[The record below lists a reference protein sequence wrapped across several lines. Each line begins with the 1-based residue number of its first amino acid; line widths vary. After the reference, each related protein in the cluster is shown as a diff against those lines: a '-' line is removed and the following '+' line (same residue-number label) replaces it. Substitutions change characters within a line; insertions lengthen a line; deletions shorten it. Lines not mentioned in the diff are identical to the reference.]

1 MSKFL
6 DKYFKEPYINVICV
20 ELGESIKD
28 YKSKRNMNIL
38 IGVILA
44 AIIIFAGIVL
54 KSIILIIAA
63 VVIAY
68 FFYRK
73 EYLRIKRK
81 ERATRE
87 ELIKIYPIL
96 VQTFISLLYTNDNL
110 IKVFLLLENY
120 HFHPYIDRA
129 LVIMINK
136 YQLNPENSELI
147 FAEFCNIFETSSASL
162 LHQLLVNI
170 SRYGVNDDEIAL
182 LESKVEQECDKYIV
196 KKTQIDCRKILQY
209 GNVGVTAFV
218 ALLLALLVS
227 SI

>member
-1 MSKFL
+1 MNKFL
-6 DKYFKEPYINVICV
+6 DKYFKEPYVNVICV
-20 ELGESIKD
+20 ELGENIKE
-28 YKSKRNMNIL
+28 YKSKRYLNIVV
-38 IGVILA
+38 GVILA

-54 KSIILIIAA
+54 KSILLIVSA
-63 VVIAY
+63 VAISY

-81 ERATRE
+81 ERTTRE

-182 LESKVEQECDKYIV
+182 LETKVEQECDKYII
-196 KKTQIDCRKILQY
+196 KKTENDCRKIMQY
-209 GNVGVTAFV
+209 GNIGATAFV
-218 ALLLALLVS
+218 ALMLALLIS